1 MEAAGTSVALLPEVV
16 SELTPA
22 RARGKAAVLAQ
33 GWRRALAHQHAYFS
47 KIILSEDEMA
57 QRERLIYSF
66 PLNCFPVCDDS
77 DDIPNHPDA
86 IIVAEAAATGAS
98 LLLTRDVRTMD
109 HFRINEVVSHLTHRN
124 EPLIAH
130 VDEALNEAHDT
141 LEGEREFLTIA
152 LCSVSPP
159 EPDQMPSYDVETT
172 RERLAAMTR
181 AIREGAGMTLTA
193 DRLMN
198 LFDCDEDLGQL
209 LTIAADRAA
218 ASKVLRLEEEW
229 RSWLLQS
236 GRHQE
241 FTR

>member
-33 GWRRALAHQHAYFS
+33 GWRRALAHQHSYFS
-47 KIILSEDEMA
+47 KITLSEEEMA

-66 PLNCFPVCDDS
+66 PLNCFPACDDS

-152 LCSVSPP
+152 LCSVWPP
-159 EPDQMPSYDVETT
+159 DRMPSTDIETT

-198 LFDCDEDLGQL
+198 LFDCDDDLEQL

-236 GRHQE
+236 RHGQE